1 MPQKQDL
8 LGKLSEKKKQ
18 IQISLKPHG
27 KKAPAP
33 KPPPRLDDCTPPNG
47 VSPCFDLRPVISQ
60 QHICEERES
69 SPSPTKPNNN
79 VPQGK
84 HLQTNYVHET
94 NYMHNSCLFFKL
106 IILNN
111 ES

>member
-1 MPQKQDL
+1 MSQKQDL
-8 LGKLSEKKKQ
+8 LAKLSEKKKQ

-60 QHICEERES
+60 QHIYEERES

-84 HLQTNYVHET
+84 HLKTQYVHEAT
-94 NYMHNSCLFFKL
+94 TVSMIHVYFYSHF
-106 IILNN
+106 
-111 ES
+111 